1 MNAHRIRRW
10 GAIPAGILLGLLV
23 LVALTGIGGLAGWT
37 LSIGDSGATKTRAA
51 LLWGG
56 PAAILAFA
64 TSGWGAARIASARTT
79 AGSLAVA
86 LAAGVLALLLL
97 IVLLDAAFGDAA
109 DFGSVER
116 ALDQTDAT
124 AVDGVG
130 VPIPFATPAPGA
142 PASVDPLSRARER
155 VIATAWYAFVGMA
168 LLPIA
173 AALGGLAGHREQRAP
188 AILLGSKR

>member
-1 MNAHRIRRW
+1 MNEQRIRRW
-10 GAIPAGILLGLLV
+10 GAIPAGVLLGLLV
-23 LVALTGIGGLAGWT
+23 LALLTGIGGLAGWT

-51 LLWGG
+51 LLWSG

-64 TSGWGAARIASARTT
+64 TSGWGAARITSARTP
-79 AGSLAVA
+79 AGSLAVG
-86 LAAGVLALLLL
+86 LATGVLSLVLLL
-97 IVLLDAAFGDAA
+97 VLVDAAFGEAA
-109 DFGSVER
+109 DFGSIER
-116 ALDQTDAT
+116 AWDQTDAT
-124 AVDGVG
+124 AVDVVG
-130 VPIPFATPAPGA
+130 VPISFATPAPGA

-173 AALGGLAGHREQRAP
+173 AALGGLAAHREQRAP